1 MMMHEHLKAKGHLR
15 VDKYRADGSFIESVE
30 ANNIFLTVGINQIW
44 ALVIGQSANTFSA
57 SSATIGIGDSAVA
70 SAAGQLDLQA
80 TSNKTYK
87 GMTASYP
94 LLVAGAVQFQAIF
107 DTADAN
113 YTWNEFVIRHG
124 SSLICIDRG
133 VQALGTKAAGTKW
146 TATVTLSIS

>member
-1 MMMHEHLKAKGHLR
+1 MMREHLKAIGHLR
-15 VDKYRADGSFIESVE
+15 VDKYHADGSFIESVE
-30 ANNIFLTVGINQIW
+30 ANNIFLTVGINEIW
-44 ALVIGQSANTFSA
+44 ALVIGQSINPFNAA
-57 SSATIGIGDSAVA
+57 SATIGIGDSAVA
-70 SAAGQLDLQA
+70 SASGQLDLQA
-80 TSNKTYK
+80 ASNKTYK

-113 YTWNEFVIRHG
+113 YTWNEFVIRHAG
-124 SSLICIDRG
+124 SLICIDRG